1 MIEIQDKTKC
11 CGCSACANICPVT
24 AIKME
29 PDEEGFLYP
38 NVDTDTCIN
47 CGKCNKVCPIINALE
62 PTPFERKVYICQN
75 KNEKI
80 RLDST
85 SGGVF
90 SALAKYVLDRNG
102 YVFGAEFDENW
113 TVIHGYTQN
122 EDELGRFRGSK
133 YVQSNA
139 CDSFRLVKEF
149 LEENQ
154 WVLFSGTPC
163 QIGGLH
169 NFLGKEYEK
178 LILMDIVCFSISSPG
193 VWKAYLSH
201 LEATDKIDISKVKRI
216 KFRDKTKYGYEYTL
230 MTFYD
235 EKGKE
240 LYSSGPESNQM
251 LRSFVS
257 NTSTRPSCYD
267 CKFKKVNRVSDFT
280 AWDCY
285 NVYRYDTDLDD
296 NKGTSHVLIH
306 NQKAEDML
314 EELSSVLLLKNVD
327 LEKAV
332 MSEPAMIQCAEPN
345 EKRAQFF
352 QEFGKEDP
360 FNVFF
365 QESAKTYIER
375 ALRKNLSKLG
385 LYRFIKRMI
394 KK

>member
-1 MIEIQDKTKC
+1 MIEIQDKMEC
-11 CGCSACANICPVT
+11 CGCSACANVCPVT

-47 CGKCNKVCPIINALE
+47 CGKCNRVCPIINAAE
-62 PTPFERKVYICQN
+62 PTPYERKVYICQN

-122 EDELGRFRGSK
+122 EDDLGRFRGSK
-133 YVQSNA
+133 YVQSNVG
-139 CDSFRLVKEF
+139 DSFRLVKEF

-154 WVLFSGTPC
+154 WVLFTGTPC
-163 QIGGLH
+163 QVEGLH

-201 LEATDKIDISKVKRI
+201 LETSGKIDISKVKRI

-235 EKGKE
+235 ENGEE

-285 NVYRYDTDLDD
+285 NVYKYDTNLDD
-296 NKGTSHVLIH
+296 NKGTSHILIH
-306 NQKAEDML
+306 DQKAEDML
-314 EELSSVLLLKNVD
+314 EELGSSLLLKNVD

-345 EKRAQFF
+345 EKRTKFF
-352 QEFGKEDP
+352 QEFEKEDP

-365 QESAKTYIER
+365 QESAKTCIER
-375 ALRKNLSKLG
+375 TLRKNLCKLG